1 MPVIRIKSI
10 AGVEKAAKQFLELTK
25 TNRIV
30 AFTGE
35 MGAGKTTFIK
45 ALCKLLGVENMVNSP
60 SFPIVNEY
68 KTDAKVLIYHFDFY
82 RIKNTV
88 ELLDIGIE
96 EYFSGKAKIFIEW
109 PEKALELLPP
119 ETIMVKI
126 IIDKDDSRTLEW

>member
-1 MPVIRIKSI
+1 
-10 AGVEKAAKQFLELTK
+10 LELTK